1 MKKIVFSKTGAGKDK
16 KSSEYGAP
24 PKDKDCFLRITII
37 KCIRI
42 DWKRTMERD
51 SDGPLHGTLRRE
63 ERLQKYEASPED
75 YYDAILMDVCMPEMD
90 GLEATRRI
98 RALARPDAAQVSIIA
113 LTANAFDE
121 DVQRSL
127 QAGLNAHLTKPVE
140 PEALFS
146 TLENLIRD

>member
-1 MKKIVFSKTGAGKDK
+1 
-16 KSSEYGAP
+16 
-24 PKDKDCFLRITII
+24 
-37 KCIRI
+37 
-42 DWKRTMERD
+42 MERD

-75 YYDAILMDVCMPEMD
+75 YYDAILMDVRMPEMD
-90 GLEATRRI
+90 GLEANRRI
-98 RALARPDAAQVSIIA
+98 RALARPDAAQVPIIA

>member
-1 MKKIVFSKTGAGKDK
+1 MEEFCRAEGSRTLSEKAEKHKAELKGRRILLAEDMQINAEIMMMVMDMREMKAELAENG
-16 KSSEYGAP
+16 
-24 PKDKDCFLRITII
+24 RIA
-37 KCIRI
+37 
-42 DWKRTMERD
+42 
-51 SDGPLHGTLRRE
+51 
-63 ERLQKYEASPED
+63 LQKYEASPED
-75 YYDAILMDVCMPEMD
+75 YYDAILMDMRMPEMD

-98 RALARPDAAQVSIIA
+98 RALARPDAAQVPIIA